1 LPTGGPSK
9 RQRDETLAKVNDP
22 FARNTLRAAYHVRR
36 FLVIYVCGGLVA
48 LALALL
54 PTVSSNGKTAVGA
67 GNTGGSPYG
76 AAGGP
81 SGTANAN
88 TLSNSGTVTPAG
100 ASSLGPGASGSVG
113 SAQAAGAAAGAGSA
127 AAVGNIGGQVGQG
140 VTVGGVA
147 CASGVRQ
154 IPYSQYAAPCVS
166 KWSGNNGGG
175 TWNGVTGNTI
185 TIAIRHT
192 ADSTGANSLATQAE
206 VEAAGG
212 VAYSTAEQYTQQLVA
227 YFNKVFELYGRQVK
241 LVDFNG
247 QGNYTNEELDQ
258 DQAGA
263 CADADAI
270 ASSHAFG
277 VIDFEG
283 NFEPGPFAECAQR
296 YKLYIPEGAAY
307 FPESFYQQ
315 LNPYVWAITMNCTLI
330 SQVFAEF
337 AGKQL
342 FPFNAK
348 WAGRNGI
355 TDLSALP
362 RKIAE
367 YIPNNAGYQD
377 CATYG
382 KNLLEQKY
390 GVPANRMDQYNYA
403 LDISTFPQDAQRAIV
418 QFSSNN
424 DTSVELACDPISPIF
439 LTQDAV
445 QQNYYPEWVLN
456 GVALTDTDNFAQL
469 WDQQSINGHLFGMS
483 QAGDTA
489 TLLSPSGE
497 AGRVLTA
504 AGVPINPSSVVDYY
518 ELLPMFDQLQAA
530 GPDLTPANI
539 AAGSAGLPPGGS
551 DTSPEGPWYMGNTHT
566 LIRGSREIYWNG
578 SGTSAGDGKQGT
590 YVSIYGGRFFQANEF
605 PSGQPPFYP

>member
-1 LPTGGPSK
+1 
-9 RQRDETLAKVNDP
+9 VNEP

-48 LALALL
+48 IALALL
-54 PTVSSNGKTAVGA
+54 PTVANNGKTAVGA
-67 GNTGGSPYG
+67 GSTGGSPYG
-76 AAGGP
+76 ANGAQNG
-81 SGTANAN
+81 SSNAN
-88 TLSNSGTVTPAG
+88 TVSSTGSAAAASGTSAASGNSGSA
-100 ASSLGPGASGSVG
+100 G
-113 SAQAAGAAAGAGSA
+113 SAQAAGAVAGSGSS
-127 AAVGNIGGQVGQG
+127 AAVGTTGGQVGQG
-140 VTVGGVA
+140 VTVGGVP

-166 KWSGNNGGG
+166 KWSGNNGGA

-185 TIAIRHT
+185 TIAVRHT

-212 VAYSTAEQYTQQLVA
+212 VAYSTAEGYTQQLVA

-263 CADADAI
+263 CADADSLATTT
-270 ASSHAFG
+270 HAYG

-307 FPESFYQQ
+307 FPESFYQG

-330 SQVFAEF
+330 SQEFADF

-348 WAGRNGI
+348 WAGSDG
-355 TDLSALP
+355 ALP
-362 RKIAE
+362 LSGNPRKLAV

-382 KNLLEQKY
+382 KQLLEQKY

-403 LDISTFPQDAQRAIV
+403 LDISTFPQDAQKAII
-418 QFSSNN
+418 QFSSND
-424 DTSVELACDPISPIF
+424 DTSIELACDPISPIF

-469 WDQQSINGHLFGMS
+469 WDQQSVTGHLFGMS

-518 ELLPMFDQLQAA
+518 ELLPMFNQLQAA
-530 GPDLTPANI
+530 GPNLTPANI

-551 DTSPEGPWYMGNTHT
+551 DNSPEGPWYFGNTHT
-566 LIRGSREIYWNG
+566 LIRGSREIYYNA
-578 SGTSAGDGKQGT
+578 SGTSAADGKQGT
-590 YVSIYGGRFFQANEF
+590 YVSIYGGRFFQSTEF
-605 PSGQPPFYP
+605 PTGQPPYYP